1 MPGSWRNRARRFKW
15 PGVRRLLRYALYLA
29 LFLLF
34 APIPVIALFRVVEPP
49 VTSLMLQRAAHRL
62 VEGKRPVFPT
72 RTVINDDAIAPALKR
87 AVLASEDDRFYLHNG
102 FDMEEIR
109 RALERRRAG
118 GKLRGASTI
127 TQQVAKNIF
136 LWNGR
141 SWFRKGYEA
150 WLTLWLELLLPK
162 DRILVIY
169 LNLAEWGDGVFG
181 AEAAAR
187 KHFGKSASRLTREEA
202 ARLAAILPSPV
213 RWSAN
218 GSVATNRIGPILE
231 RMQYAAP
238 HPPANP
244 VR

>member
-1 MPGSWRNRARRFKW
+1 MPRSWRKGARRFKW
-15 PGVRRLLRYALYLA
+15 AGVRRLLRYGLYLA
-29 LFLLF
+29 LFLFF
-34 APIPVIALFRVVEPP
+34 APIPVIALLRVVEPP

-118 GKLRGASTI
+118 RKLRGASTI

-169 LNLAEWGDGVFG
+169 LNLAEWGDGIFG

-187 KHFGKSASRLTREEA
+187 KHFGKPASRLTREEA

-231 RMQYAAP
+231 RMKYAAP